1 MTLSRPELVAVAAG
15 ASGLVLLV
23 LALAVRGW
31 VRRRAL
37 TRRLASIAARLE
49 TGTGQGVDTKGGIER
64 LLARLERAADE
75 RMSAVAEAD
84 AGAMRLAVALDRVP
98 DGVLVFD
105 DHAETAF
112 VNAAGTVFGEIRR
125 REPQAEELVRDLVG
139 SALAG
144 RGDSRTLDLFG
155 PPRRAFVLTAGPLD
169 DGFRT
174 VGAVVVVQDV
184 TQRRQLETVRR
195 DFVANVGQEL
205 KGPVGAL
212 GVLVET
218 LAAEG
223 DPTVMARLCERLRLE
238 TGRVGRLIDDLLD
251 LARVEAE
258 EAPVREPVPVH
269 IVVAQ
274 AVERVRQSADDHGVT
289 VVVDDPPRRLT
300 VLGDRR
306 RLLTAAHHLLDNA
319 VKFSPRGAT
328 VEVTVTTDGPD
339 LELAVRDTGP
349 GIPARELERVFERF
363 YRLERPGVRDA
374 GGTGLGLAIVR
385 HVANVHGG
393 RVTVRSTE
401 GEGSRFAL
409 RLPVGPRA
417 VTISAKAG

>member
-1 MTLSRPELVAVAAG
+1 MTLSRLDQAVLAG
-15 ASGLVLLV
+15 AGVLVLLV
-23 LALAVRGW
+23 LALAVRAW
-31 VRRRAL
+31 AHRRAL

-49 TGTGQGVDTKGGIER
+49 TGGGPGVDTKGGIER
-64 LLARLERAADE
+64 LLVRLERAADE

-84 AGAMRLAVALDRVP
+84 AGAMRLSVALDRVP
-98 DGVLVFD
+98 DGVVVFD
-105 DHAETAF
+105 DHGETAY
-112 VNAAGTVFGEIRR
+112 VNTAGTVFGEVRR
-125 REPQAEELVRDLVG
+125 REPQAEELVRDLVTT
-139 SALAG
+139 ALAG
-144 RGDSRTLDLFG
+144 RGDTRTLDLFG

-184 TQRRQLETVRR
+184 TDRRRLEVVRR

-205 KGPVGAL
+205 KVPVGAL

-218 LAAEG
+218 LASER
-223 DPTVMARLCERLRLE
+223 DPTVMARLCDRLRVE
-238 TGRVGRLIDDLLD
+238 SGRVGRLIDDLLD
-251 LARVEAE
+251 LARIEAE

-274 AVERVRQSADDHGVT
+274 AVERVRRSADERGVALA
-289 VVVDDPPRRLT
+289 VDDPPRRLT
-300 VLGDRR
+300 VLGDRTQ
-306 RLLTAAHHLLDNA
+306 LLTAVAHLLDNA
-319 VKFSPRGAT
+319 VKFSPRGSS

-339 LELAVRDTGP
+339 VEVAVRDAGP

-363 YRLERPGVRDA
+363 YRLDRPGVREA

-385 HVANVHGG
+385 HVAVGHGG

>member
-1 MTLSRPELVAVAAG
+1 MSRVDQAVLAG
-15 ASGLVLLV
+15 AGVLVLLV
-23 LALAVRGW
+23 MAATIRAW
-31 VRRRAL
+31 THRRAL
-37 TRRLASIAARLE
+37 NRRLASIAARLE
-49 TGTGQGVDTKGGIER
+49 TRTGQGVDTKGGIER
-64 LLARLERAADE
+64 MLARLERAADE

-84 AGAMRLAVALDRVP
+84 AGAMRLSVALDRVP

-105 DHAETAF
+105 DHGETAF
-112 VNAAGTVFGEIRR
+112 VNAAGAGFGGVRQ
-125 REPQAEELVRDLVG
+125 REPQAEELVRDLVT

-144 RGDSRTLDLFG
+144 RGDSRTLDLLG
-155 PPRRAFVLTAGPLD
+155 PPRRAFMLTAGSLD

-184 TQRRQLETVRR
+184 TDRRRLEAVRR

-218 LAAEG
+218 LAAER
-223 DPTVMARLCERLRLE
+223 DPTVMARLCDRLRIE
-238 TGRVGRLIDDLLD
+238 SGRVGRLIDDLLD
-251 LARVEAE
+251 LARVEAQE
-258 EAPVREPVPVH
+258 TAVREPVPLH

-274 AVERVRQSADDHGVT
+274 AIERVRRSAVERGVALL
-289 VVVDDPPRRLT
+289 VDDPPRRLT

-306 RLLTAAHHLLDNA
+306 QLLSAVHHLVDNA

-339 LELAVRDTGP
+339 VELAVRDTGP
-349 GIPARELERVFERF
+349 GIPTRELERVFERF
-363 YRLERPGVRDA
+363 YRLERPDVRDA

>member
-1 MTLSRPELVAVAAG
+1 MTLSRVDQAVLAG
-15 ASGLVLLV
+15 AGVLVLLV
-23 LALAVRGW
+23 VVVAVRAW
-31 VRRRAL
+31 THRRAL
-37 TRRLASIAARLE
+37 NRRLASIAARLE
-49 TGTGQGVDTKGGIER
+49 TGGGQGVDTKGGIER
-64 LLARLERAADE
+64 MLARLERAADE

-84 AGAMRLAVALDRVP
+84 AGAMRLSVALDRVP

-105 DHAETAF
+105 DHGDTAF
-112 VNAAGTVFGEIRR
+112 VNAAGTGFSAVRQ
-125 REPQAEELVRDLVG
+125 REPQAEELVRDLVT
-139 SALAG
+139 SALVG
-144 RGDSRTLDLFG
+144 RGDSRTLDLLG
-155 PPRRAFVLTAGPLD
+155 PPRRAYVLTAGSLD

-184 TQRRQLETVRR
+184 TDRRRLEAVRR

-218 LAAEG
+218 LAAER
-223 DPTVMARLCERLRLE
+223 DPTVMARLCDRLRLE
-238 TGRVGRLIDDLLD
+238 SGRVGRLIDDLLD

-258 EAPVREPVPVH
+258 ETAVREPVPLH

-274 AVERVRQSADDHGVT
+274 AVERVRRSSVERGVALL
-289 VVVDDPPRRLT
+289 VDDPPRRLT

-306 RLLTAAHHLLDNA
+306 QLLSAVHHLVDNA
-319 VKFSPRGAT
+319 VKFSARGAT

-339 LELAVRDTGP
+339 VELAVCDTGP
-349 GIPARELERVFERF
+349 GIPTRELERVFERF
-363 YRLERPGVRDA
+363 YRLERPGARDA

-417 VTISAKAG
+417 LTISAKAG